1 MIDVRTKNKD
11 LLNFTSSDGIAFS
24 DEKKKDRQLISQITI
39 LAL

>member
-24 DEKKKDRQLISQITI
+24 DEKKKTDSSSVR
-39 LAL
+39 